1 MRNPTRG
8 ALGALAALAAAA
20 AGCGGDAAAAK
31 SNDPRP
37 EIRRVH
43 KLWFER
49 LAAGDTRACKLL
61 TQRARFAM
69 VNPDDGACFHFV
81 ARFSHSVTPEERPG
95 FSKIEVRR
103 IKVRRARATIADHD
117 LVLPPELAAF
127 DLNNGRA
134 MVLRRADG
142 RWLIDAVG

>member
-8 ALGALAALAAAA
+8 ALAALVVLAAAA
-20 AGCGGDAAAAK
+20 GGCGGAAAAAK

-43 KLWFER
+43 KLWFDR

-69 VNPDDGACFHFV
+69 VNPEDGACFHV
-81 ARFSHSVTPEERPG
+81 VDRFSRAVTPEERPG
-95 FSKIEVRR
+95 FSRIEVRR
-103 IKVRRARATIADHD
+103 IDVRGGRATIADHD
-117 LVLPPELAAF
+117 LVLPPELATF
-127 DLNNGRA
+127 DADNGRP
-134 MVLRRADG
+134 MVLRRVEY
-142 RWLIDAVG
+142 RWRIDVTG